1 MFQKIANALSIISF
15 LMVASMSGTAYFAYK
30 YFSSEQFKTKMIN
43 EVLGSMK
50 PNIEKNID
58 LQMPKTTGEAL
69 PIPPRI

>member
-58 LQMPKTTGEAL
+58 LKMPKSTGLAL
-69 PIPPRI
+69 PVSPKI